1 MTKPLHKRRILMNA
15 RLPLSV
21 IDALERAAAENGTTL
36 TSEIEARL
44 VETLVADKLMTHEA
58 VADVCG
64 TYAAVSVAV
73 S

>member
-1 MTKPLHKRRILMNA
+1 MTKALHNRRVLMNA

-21 IDALERAAAENGTTL
+21 IDALERAAAENGTTF

-44 VETLVADKLMTHEA
+44 VETLIADKLLTHKT
-58 VADVCG
+58 VAEVCG